1 MVEKKI
7 LQPGP
12 EGKILA
18 NYNLTII
25 ISYSL
30 LSMPNDLP
38 IKRVILPIRLHQNL
52 QIKVVL
58 MLILDCI
65 LIAEVSHLKLHI
77 QKLGYFTEYERLNKC
92 LPPSCFNK
100 LLRCELVVT
109 TYWTVGIS

>member
-1 MVEKKI
+1 
-7 LQPGP
+7 
-12 EGKILA
+12 
-18 NYNLTII
+18 
-25 ISYSL
+25 
-30 LSMPNDLP
+30 
-38 IKRVILPIRLHQNL
+38 
-52 QIKVVL
+52 

-92 LPPSCFNK
+92 PSPSCFNK